1 MSDTGEHAFLRIV
14 SKIIE
19 DNTMSKHYAS
29 FDTPRVLIGTF
40 TLERRVHA
48 NCQLSY
54 SLLCLK
60 DHQSLNY
67 KMSTGIELWFAP
79 ATLLT
84 VALPP
89 KEALLPY

>member
-1 MSDTGEHAFLRIV
+1 VSGTGEQAFLQIV
-14 SKIIE
+14 SNIIE

-48 NCQLSY
+48 NYQLTY

-60 DHQSLNY
+60 DHQSFNY
-67 KMSTGIELWFAP
+67 KM
-79 ATLLT
+79 
-84 VALPP
+84 
-89 KEALLPY
+89 